1 MTHRQKKIWDL
12 LMEHGQLT
20 SGQIAKLLHISDRT
34 VRTDIKEINQ
44 ERQQEVIQAVKGQG
58 YSIRDSVAGLNAAAE
73 GEIQEEDLEWQI
85 VRRLLFDGETPYL
98 ELADECYIS
107 DTHLSKL
114 VNRINREMSLRY
126 DNPKGV
132 IFKRSGQLV
141 LDLKEQEKREYYYFY
156 VASRTFKHYFDLK
169 EYQRFFEYAD
179 LEQIRMLMLEELQA
193 GSYSYYDTTI
203 MHLILHT
210 AVVAERWFFGC
221 MIPVEGLLVEPVSDK
236 GTAQEETEQ
245 RGTEQGETEQ
255 RESRRRKIEHRETE
269 QKENT
274 QGEAQQILDRLRTMV
289 SPESDIPDEEYRDYE
304 RVFQNDFYYEEDG
317 DPEQTR
323 ELLHR
328 ILIEINVEYGFD
340 FSGNQEFCDEMAAQ
354 LNGTLLRA
362 RKKQHVVN
370 PVLGEIKS
378 KYPLEYDIAIFFAD
392 RFHRLTG
399 IGVSEDEI
407 GQFTVHFI
415 WGMESGFE
423 NMQQKLVLINP
434 YGKQIN
440 ELMEKRL
447 GKTAECHPTIAYE
460 YSIFDYPMQMPKD
473 AVAVLSTIP
482 LSPLPE
488 DIPVVLCRNFLDYH
502 EKEKLLTIIRESQ
515 VSNIKSYFRTLFK
528 PSLFFTDMEFESR
541 EAALSFMCGKL
552 MEEGYVEQGFFES
565 VMQREHIAPTAFE
578 PGFAFSHGM
587 ENNAYRT
594 AVCTC
599 ILKNKISWGSCQVKI
614 VFLFAL
620 ASSWNHTII
629 PVYNV
634 MIDHLFQSSTIH
646 KLAKIKDCGKFLDLL
661 L

>member
-1 MTHRQKKIWDL
+1 MKSKDMAMNSIVISARDDNYCYDLATAGGRGMTLRQKKIWDL
-12 LMEHGQLT
+12 LVEQKMLT
-20 SGQIAKLLHISDRT
+20 SGQIAKLLHVSDRT
-34 VRTDIKEINQ
+34 VRNDIKEINQ
-44 ERQQEVIQAVKGQG
+44 EKRQEVILAVKGQG
-58 YSIRDSVAGLNAAAE
+58 YLIRESLQETGPGSD
-73 GEIQEEDLEWQI
+73 GEVLEEDLEWQI
-85 VRRLLFDGETPYL
+85 VRRLLFEGETPYL
-98 ELADECYIS
+98 ELADELYIS
-107 DTHLSKL
+107 DTQLSKL
-114 VNRINREMSLRY
+114 VNRINREMRLRY
-126 DNPKGV
+126 DHEKCAV
-132 IFKRSGQLV
+132 YKRGGRLI
-141 LDLKEQEKREYYYFY
+141 LELNEREMREYYYFY
-156 VASRTFKHYFDLK
+156 VASRTYKHYFDWK
-169 EYQRFFEYAD
+169 EYQPFFEYAD
-179 LEQIRMLMLEELQA
+179 LEAIKALVLEELQN
-193 GSYSYYDTTI
+193 GPRSYYDTTI

-210 AVVAERWFFGC
+210 AVVAERWFFGY
-221 MIPVEGLLVEPVSDK
+221 MITD
-236 GTAQEETEQ
+236 
-245 RGTEQGETEQ
+245 
-255 RESRRRKIEHRETE
+255 RELGDLEL
-269 QKENT
+269 
-274 QGEAQQILDRLRTMV
+274 EA
-289 SPESDIPDEEYRDYE
+289 PESSHQEPARILNRLKTMTSPKLEVPAGEYSDYE
-304 RVFQNDFYYEEDG
+304 RAFQNDFYYVEDG
-317 DPEQTR
+317 NPEQTR
-323 ELLHR
+323 ELLHK

-340 FSGNQEFCDEMAAQ
+340 FSENQEFCDEMAAQ

-362 RKKQHVVN
+362 SRNQHIIN

-399 IGVSEDEI
+399 IHVSEDEI
-407 GQFTVHFI
+407 GQFAVHII
-415 WGMESGFE
+415 WGMERGFE

-434 YGKQIN
+434 YGKQMN

-447 GKTAECHPTIAYE
+447 RKTAECHPIIAYE

-482 LSPLPE
+482 LSLPPE

-515 VSNIKSYFRTLFK
+515 VSSIKSYFRTLFK

-552 MEEGYVEQGFFES
+552 YEEGYVEEGFFES

-599 ILKNKISWGSCQVKI
+599 ILKNKISWGSYQVKI

-634 MIDHLFQSSTIH
+634 MIDHLFQTSTIH
-646 KLAKIKDCGKFLDLL
+646 KLAKIKDCQKFLDLL